1 MKRYQRKSWELDI
14 GRKIASKDDNINRFK
29 ELINKSVDI
38 MQSKAENE
46 FNPQKYHL
54 SDEATKRLKWM
65 YIIQFECGN
74 NISKSAKKVGV
85 SRQWLSKIH
94 SSWEKSDRDPRSLE
108 PESRAPNNTDN
119 RKRVSAE
126 VKDKI
131 VKAREDYH
139 WGKDKLITV
148 LSDKYNISVGA
159 STINR
164 HLNHKGLIDVRIS
177 NRIKMAYKN
186 KVEQKQK
193 FRPPKEI
200 KDYKPGALIEKDMK
214 FILKTGEFVNFEKY
228 KAKENFWN
236 QHTVIDSFTRIR
248 ALGLAENG
256 DSKTAV
262 VVQEECVKRLPFAIA
277 CANTDNG
284 SENEKDFASYLKER
298 DIIHFY
304 SRSGTPTD
312 NPRVERS
319 HLTDELEFYR
329 HGNLCQTFA
338 EQKKRLANW
347 EYIYNYIR
355 PHQALGNLTPM
366 AFYELWKK
374 SPAEAYKITEKWQKY
389 LKKQNERLANSRK
402 IKGREKIARMM
413 RQIDLKLANYYV

>member
-14 GRKIASKDDNINRFK
+14 GRKIISKDDNINRFK

-38 MQSKAENE
+38 MQSKTENE
-46 FNPQKYHL
+46 FNPQRYYL
-54 SDEATKRLKWM
+54 SDEARKRLKWM
-65 YIIQFECGN
+65 YVIEFECDN
-74 NISKSAKKVGV
+74 NISQAAKKIGI

-108 PESRAPNNTDN
+108 PESRAPNNIAN
-119 RKRVSAE
+119 RRRISTE
-126 VKDKI
+126 IKDKI
-131 VKAREDYH
+131 VEARGDYH

-148 LSDKYNISVGA
+148 IKNKYNIVVGA

-164 HLNHKGLIDVRIS
+164 HLNNQGLIDVKIS
-177 NRIKMAYKN
+177 NRIKMAHKN

-214 FILKTGEFVNFEKY
+214 FILKIGGFVNFKKY

-248 ALGLAENG
+248 TLGLAEDGN
-256 DSKTAV
+256 SNTAV
-262 VVQEECVKRLPFAIA
+262 TVQEECVKRLPFAIA

-284 SENEKDFASYLKER
+284 SENEKDFASYLKEK

-319 HLTDELEFYR
+319 HLTDEVEFYR
-329 HGNLCQTFA
+329 HGNLCQT
-338 EQKKRLANW
+338 
-347 EYIYNYIR
+347 
-355 PHQALGNLTPM
+355 
-366 AFYELWKK
+366 
-374 SPAEAYKITEKWQKY
+374 
-389 LKKQNERLANSRK
+389 
-402 IKGREKIARMM
+402 
-413 RQIDLKLANYYV
+413 